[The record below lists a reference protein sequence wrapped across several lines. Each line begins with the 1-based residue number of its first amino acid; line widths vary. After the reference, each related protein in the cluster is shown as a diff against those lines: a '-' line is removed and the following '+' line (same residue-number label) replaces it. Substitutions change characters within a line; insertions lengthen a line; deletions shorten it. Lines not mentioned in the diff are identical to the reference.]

1 MQLIE
6 LRLGEALWATLSEDE
21 DGKKQ
26 LDLAPS
32 LTSDQINSYK
42 GGLALCD
49 STWRPLIIGQDVNNS
64 VYIKDHDGNKVL
76 MLRVGINDEIVDILH
91 PLVKLVVV
99 QPATRGSTGND
110 PARFGRLM
118 LGLRWK

>member
-1 MQLIE
+1 
-6 LRLGEALWATLSEDE
+6 
-21 DGKKQ
+21 
-26 LDLAPS
+26 
-32 LTSDQINSYK
+32 
-42 GGLALCD
+42 
-49 STWRPLIIGQDVNNS
+49 
-64 VYIKDHDGNKVL
+64 